1 MTYTPIHPAPDR
13 TAPEESWED
22 DSSAGSCI
30 GFQTSQDNST
40 ASVLP
45 KAVYT
50 FYIIYFN
57 EKTSFN
63 FILKIPP

>member
-1 MTYTPIHPAPDR
+1 MTYTPIHPAPDW
-13 TAPEESWED
+13 TAPEASWEG
-22 DSSAGSCI
+22 DSSAGSCT

-57 EKTSFN
+57 EKISFN
-63 FILKIPP
+63 FILEITP